1 MICFGSNKR
10 KNHQSP
16 YTWMA
21 VNEMAMVEFDEEI
34 GMLGVFFEIEE
45 PWP

>member
-21 VNEMAMVEFDEEI
+21 VNETMVEFDEEI

>member
-1 MICFGSNKR
+1 
-10 KNHQSP
+10 
-16 YTWMA
+16 MA